1 MFYYWILARMQRIH
15 LYLKV
20 VADADDTENPQ
31 RLGKEICRQIQKI
44 YGVRTAELSNHSSE
58 TLPDDGD

>member
-20 VADADDTENPQ
+20 VADADDSEKPQ
-31 RLGKEICRQIQKI
+31 RLGNEICRQIQKI
-44 YGVRTAELSNHSSE
+44 YGIRLAEVTNTSSE
-58 TLPDDGD
+58 TLPDDD